1 MAITVSIQSR
11 NGKEL
16 VKGGLQL
23 PEEASVSDLQS
34 KFHKAK
40 PEFYPSRQ
48 RFSLPL
54 KAGEKKATSLAAG
67 KKLSDYDVKDGSVLI
82 FKDLGPQIGY
92 STVFFWEYFG
102 PLVVYALF
110 YFLPSVFYPTY
121 KNVPDKHPV
130 QTMAVAYWSFHYAK
144 RIFETFFV
152 HRFSHGTMPLT
163 NLFKNCGYYW
173 GFAAFVSYFVN
184 HPLYTPPS
192 TERAYVLFGLAML
205 CQFANLTTHV
215 IQRNLRPPGG
225 KGYAIPHGFGFDHI
239 TCANYTFEIYG
250 WVLFAAATWTLPALI
265 FITAGAAQMAIWAK
279 AKHARLRKIFDGKD
293 GRAKYPK
300 RWIMLPPFF

>member
-1 MAITVSIQSR
+1 MPITLSVQSR
-11 NGKEL
+11 SGKEV
-16 VKGGLQL
+16 VKGGIPV
-23 PEEASVSDLQS
+23 PEEATVHDLQV
-34 KFHKAK
+34 KFHQLK
-40 PEFYPSRQ
+40 PKFYPSRQ

-54 KAGEKKATSLAAG
+54 KAGEKKATSLAHG
-67 KKLSDYDVKDGSVLI
+67 KKLSDYDLKDGSVLI

-110 YFLPSVFYPTY
+110 YFFPSVFYPTF
-121 KNVPDKHPV
+121 KNIPDKHPV
-130 QTMAVAYWSFHYAK
+130 QTMAVAYWSFHYTK

-184 HPLYTPPS
+184 HPLHTTPS
-192 TERAYVLFGLAML
+192 TQVAYVLFGLAML
-205 CQFANLTTHV
+205 CQVANLTTHV

-225 KGYAIPHGFGFDHI
+225 KGYAIPHGFGFDYI

-250 WVLFAAATWTLPALI
+250 WILFAAATWTLPALI

-293 GRAKYPK
+293 GRDMYPK